1 MSTYRLIREQII
13 SRPLD
18 EVFAFFA
25 DARNLETL
33 TPPWLQF
40 EILTPGEIEMR
51 VGSIIQ
57 YALRVH
63 GLPVHWTTAITV
75 WNPPHE
81 FVDVQLRGPYVLWYH
96 RHTFESVGN
105 STRMT
110 DEVNYRLPLGW
121 IGRAMHSLM
130 VRRDLKTIFDY
141 REQTVKQ
148 LLEAAPI
155 AIAFDS
161 ETRFEIAGMR
171 QRPAYPK
178 RTDV

>member
-25 DARNLETL
+25 DARNLEAL
-33 TPPWLQF
+33 TPPWLRF

-63 GLPVHWTTAITV
+63 GLPIHWTTSITV
-75 WNPPHE
+75 WNPPFE
-81 FVDVQLRGPYVLWYH
+81 FVDVQLRGPYVLWHH
-96 RHTFESVGN
+96 RHTFEPIGN
-105 STRMT
+105 STRMI

-121 IGRAMHSLM
+121 IGRAMHSVI

-141 REQTVKQ
+141 REQAVKQ
-148 LLEAAPI
+148 LLEAASST
-155 AIAFDS
+155 IAFDS
-161 ETRFEIAGMR
+161 ETRFEIAGAR
-171 QRPAYPK
+171 
-178 RTDV
+178 

>member
-1 MSTYRLIREQII
+1 MSTFRLIREQII

-25 DARNLETL
+25 DARNLQTL

-75 WNPPHE
+75 WNPPYE
-81 FVDVQLRGPYVLWYH
+81 FVDVQLRGPYVLWHH
-96 RHTFESVGN
+96 RHTFEAVGS
-105 STRMT
+105 STRMI

-121 IGRAMHSLM
+121 IGRAMHSLI

-141 REQTVKQ
+141 RQQTIKH
-148 LLEAAPI
+148 LLESGTGT
-155 AIAFDS
+155 IAFHS
-161 ETRFEIAGMR
+161 SAHR
-171 QRPAYPK
+171 
-178 RTDV
+178 DVLAVSPNHERSAV